1 MFRNNLKG
9 VNLAIYPIFFNQEK
23 LILETEYP
31 VILVIYNLDLDLV
44 LDSRNQRQSMIESIL
59 ILINVK
65 SLFRLHVES
74 IVSALQSVSLSPR
87 VFT

>member
-74 IVSALQSVSLSPR
+74 I
-87 VFT
+87 